1 MLTSSG
7 ALAAYDS
14 RTPCSNHSCGQLG
27 YLLQA
32 TTYIAGISG
41 GSWLVMSNLVN
52 DFRPVYDLVHDDK
65 TWTLQQKLLEGVP
78 NFDPTSVK
86 DQIIQSETVKET
98 PPPAPT
104 STTWGF
110 ADTILKFFRLGKTS
124 LLTGTSVG
132 RNNEVKNMVKLLFMK
147 STGKSSKN
155 SVAEAFKFFKNLQIE
170 VRAKKQAGFPI
181 SFTDYW
187 GRALARKLFQ
197 FLYRVPGIT
206 LSSCTKLPSFQTYQQ
221 PYPLICSV
229 EGTLDP
235 KEKTDRIFEFSAYE
249 FGSWGLKAFV
259 KLKYLGTSL
268 YNGYPTITT
277 ENTNISICTSGYDN
291 VGFII
296 ATSSSIFNQVF
307 LYLYKILM
315 KVNQDA
321 SKGIFTV
328 LAAFGLGNSPT
339 HVDFALVSPNPFYG
353 LFAAKNSTIA
363 AARNLYLADGG
374 DRGENIPFDSLLVK
388 ARRVDIILAF
398 DMTSDLNN
406 FPNGTSLTASAKR
419 YHRLLSTRSSKYRN
433 FTSMPLFPY
442 VPTPKEVLENGL
454 DRPMFLGCSLSDY
467 PGMTSDFPGIL
478 LRNSLALP
486 PLIVYTPNYSHSF
499 PSNTSTFQLSYTSDE
514 ALQMISNG
522 YNMATSKNSTA
533 WAQCLGC
540 AVLKR
545 LFDRQGLA
553 TPSACAECFQS
564 YCYRRLKSEVV
575 LLPAFV
581 E

>member
-14 RTPCSNHSCGQLG
+14 RTPCGNHSCGHLG

-52 DFRPVYDLVHDDK
+52 DFRPVYDLVHDDR

-86 DQIIQSETVKET
+86 DQIILSESVKESP
-98 PPPAPT
+98 PPPA

-110 ADTILKFFRLGKTS
+110 ADTVLKFFRIGKTS
-124 LLTGTSVG
+124 LLTSTSVG
-132 RNNEVKNMVKLLFMK
+132 RSNEVKNMVKLLLMK

-155 SVAEAFKFFKNLQIE
+155 SAAEAFKFFKNLQIE

-229 EGTLDP
+229 EGTLGP
-235 KEKTDRIFEFSAYE
+235 KEKTDRIFEFSPYE

-268 YNGYPTITT
+268 YNGFPTITT
-277 ENTNISICTSGYDN
+277 ENTNISICTTGYDN

-315 KVNQDA
+315 KINHDA

-339 HVDFALVSPNPFYG
+339 HVDYALVSPNPFYG

-363 AARNLYLADGG
+363 TARNLYLADGG

-388 ARRVDIILAF
+388 ARDVDIILAF

-406 FPNGTSLTASAKR
+406 FPNGTSLTASSKR
-419 YHRLLSTRSSKYRN
+419 YHSGFRLSSTRISPKYRN
-433 FTSMPLFPY
+433 VTSIPLFPY
-442 VPTPKEVLENGL
+442 VPTPKEVLEHGL

-467 PGMTSDFPGIL
+467 PGISSDFSPKFAGNTL
-478 LRNSLALP
+478 DLP

-499 PSNTSTFQLSYTSDE
+499 PSNTSTFQLSYTSHE
-514 ALQMISNG
+514 VLQMISNG
-522 YNMATSKNSTA
+522 YNLATSKNSTS
-533 WAQCLGC
+533 WAHCLGC

-545 LFDRQGLA
+545 QFDRQGL
-553 TPSACAECFQS
+553 TPPPTCVECFQS
-564 YCYRRLKSEVV
+564 YCYRHL
-575 LLPAFV
+575 
-581 E
+581 